1 MTTNYMTAGG
11 AVIGSGLGRRQL
23 PNCWQSDHSQRWF
36 SVQDPDGQQ
45 CLTVAPRA
53 SITAGS
59 LLDGILPT
67 RARGP
72 PKVCTRRAAQT
83 P

>member
-1 MTTNYMTAGG
+1 MTTNYVTAGG

-53 SITAGS
+53 SIAAGS
-59 LLDGILPT
+59 LLGGILPT